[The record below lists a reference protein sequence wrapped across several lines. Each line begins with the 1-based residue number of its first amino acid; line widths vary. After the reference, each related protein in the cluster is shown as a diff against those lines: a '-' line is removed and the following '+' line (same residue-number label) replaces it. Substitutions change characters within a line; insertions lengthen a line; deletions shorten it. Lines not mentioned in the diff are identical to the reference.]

1 MAFVF
6 TQIKNNADKRSVIT
20 EITLDASSY
29 ASGGIPVTNAQ
40 LGMLSA
46 PDHVNCEFST
56 GQGFNPEWVPST
68 SKVIVYKSAA
78 GAAAFTECVA
88 GDFSTAMKIRVE
100 ALGLPVV

>member
-6 TQIKNNADKRSVIT
+6 TRIAANPDKRQVIT

-40 LGMLSA
+40 IGMLGN

-56 GQGFNPEWVPST
+56 GQGFNPEWIPGT
-68 SKVIVYKSAA
+68 SKVIVYKSSA

-88 GDFSTAMKIRVE
+88 ADFTTAMKIRVE